1 MFIQRH
7 YILIRIT
14 PVFSKSVYLSLF
26 SYFVFLVSLTDPA
39 LASSLCLF
47 SSLSPQ
53 ILNFLTFKVLFCY
66 SRTESRI
73 SIWRYNSFAIRHLCF
88 FQLRFPAD
96 RTYFHTSRSVRPL
109 ALVVSSVC
117 VNCTTTSLPGPVQVK
132 PQPFY
137 HRPILCF
144 APLVPLDNILFPPSQ
159 QQRPCIKQ
167 HAVKMLDTG

>member
-1 MFIQRH
+1 MKVESVEEHRLHYKSWQLQLLLRFYHVSDCMFIQRH
-7 YILIRIT
+7 YTPIHIT

-47 SSLSPQ
+47 SSISPQ
-53 ILNFLTFKVLFCY
+53 FLNFLTFKVLFCY

-73 SIWRYNSFAIRHLCF
+73 SIWRYDSFAIRHLCF
-88 FQLRFPAD
+88 FQLCFPAD

-117 VNCTTTSLPGPVQVK
+117 VNSA
-132 PQPFY
+132 QP
-137 HRPILCF
+137 PPC
-144 APLVPLDNILFPPSQ
+144 LDQS
-159 QQRPCIKQ
+159 K
-167 HAVKMLDTG
+167 